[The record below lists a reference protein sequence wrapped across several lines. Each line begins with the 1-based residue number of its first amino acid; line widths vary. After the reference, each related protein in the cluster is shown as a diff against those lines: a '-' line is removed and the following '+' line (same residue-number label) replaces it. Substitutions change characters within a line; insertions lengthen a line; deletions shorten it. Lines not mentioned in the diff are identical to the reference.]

1 MPLLHGKLNILRM
14 DGKSRAKIIKVPHTI
29 EIEKAFLFLG
39 RYLVYYLNHDQLD
52 SILITRAITRP
63 CSSQQIYIECL
74 NYDDE
79 QLGTC
84 TGKKIQ
90 KTRHKQKPCVF
101 TNCITESN
109 LNSRYPYKEFSTA

>member
-29 EIEKAFLFLG
+29 ENEKAFLSLG
-39 RYLVYYLNHDQLD
+39 RYLVCYLNHDQLD
-52 SILITRAITRP
+52 SIVITRAITRP

-84 TGKKIQ
+84 TGKKFKRQGINKSPVCLQ
-90 KTRHKQKPCVF
+90 IV
-101 TNCITESN
+101 
-109 LNSRYPYKEFSTA
+109 

>member
-1 MPLLHGKLNILRM
+1 M

-29 EIEKAFLFLG
+29 ENEKAFLSLG
-39 RYLVYYLNHDQLD
+39 RYLVCYLNHDQLD

-84 TGKKIQ
+84 TGKKNS
-90 KTRHKQKPCVF
+90 KDKALTKALCVYKLYNRIKLKF
-101 TNCITESN
+101 QVPLQRIF
-109 LNSRYPYKEFSTA
+109 NSMI

>member
-1 MPLLHGKLNILRM
+1 MLITFLKTCKPHSSAIVTWQIEYIKNGW
-14 DGKSRAKIIKVPHTI
+14 KSRAKIIKVPHTI
-29 EIEKAFLFLG
+29 ENEKAFLSLG

-52 SILITRAITRP
+52 SIVITRAITRP

-90 KTRHKQKPCVF
+90 KTRH
-101 TNCITESN
+101 
-109 LNSRYPYKEFSTA
+109 

>member
-1 MPLLHGKLNILRM
+1 M

-29 EIEKAFLFLG
+29 ENEKAFLSLG